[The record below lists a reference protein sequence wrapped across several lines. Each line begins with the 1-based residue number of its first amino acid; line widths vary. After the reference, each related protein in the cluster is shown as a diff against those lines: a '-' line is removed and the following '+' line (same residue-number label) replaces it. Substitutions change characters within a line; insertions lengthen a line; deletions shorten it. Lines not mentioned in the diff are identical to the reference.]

1 MIDMEEWVR
10 AWLDEQRRRGE
21 RCLEI
26 KEIQGKPYVYRSTS
40 AYDRTTRSSKK
51 VSTYLG
57 RLTKEDGFIAKGEK
71 RPNHPVHPQSAH
83 EYGNAALMAEEFGEL
98 LPVIR
103 EAFPACWQEI
113 VALTFTRVAGYTPLS
128 RVGDAWGKL
137 DNVLAIVP
145 DCDPDTLSRVLTTV
159 GGDDA
164 AREAVFRHLSSPAR
178 HLVYDLSFVFSPSDT
193 LNIAEVSDNAEN
205 VWLRQANI
213 ALFSAADTGLPVMF
227 RVQPGP
233 VRDVAAL
240 VTSLSGIDPA
250 RTILV
255 LDRRS
260 IPEGDETL
268 PLEAKI
274 PFVVLQRR
282 HSVRY
287 AIRIHLTDHF
297 FYHKQLIHTGK
308 REVGGL
314 MFYLYEDADLAVE
327 EEKTLYRLLEKSQ
340 IDREALSQR
349 LKRAGRILIL
359 SSIVAEPQEIYELYK
374 SRDVVDD
381 YFTGFK
387 SLIQADKPYLRD
399 ATAVFGHIFVGFLC
413 LYLHCRIRNLIE
425 RAGLSAHL
433 SPPGL
438 LLKLSEV
445 YSVVYNGKK
454 ELTEVPE
461 EVRGIAGKLGL
472 TLFPDR

>member
-1 MIDMEEWVR
+1 MEEWVR
-10 AWLDEQRRRGE
+10 AWLEEQRRRGE

-26 KEIQGKPYVYRSTS
+26 KYIQNKPYVYRSTS
-40 AYDRTTRSSKK
+40 TYDRMTRSAKK
-51 VSTYLG
+51 ISTYLG

-71 RPNHPVHPQSAH
+71 RPNHPVHLHRIQ
-83 EYGNAALMAEEFGEL
+83 EYGNAALMAEEFDEM
-98 LPVIR
+98 LPVLR

-137 DNVLAIVP
+137 DNILAIAP
-145 DCDPDTLSRVLTTV
+145 DCDPANLSHVLTAV

-164 AREAVFRHLSSPAR
+164 AREAVFRHLSSPA
-178 HLVYDLSFVFSPSDT
+178 HYLAYDLSFAFPHSDT

-213 ALFSAADTGLPVMF
+213 VLSCATDTGLPVMF

-240 VTSLSGIDPA
+240 VDSLSGIDPA
-250 RTILV
+250 RTTLV

-260 IPEGDETL
+260 IPEEGTL
-268 PLEAKI
+268 LQEAKI
-274 PFVVLQRR
+274 PFVILQRR
-282 HSVRY
+282 NSVRY

-297 FYHKQLIHTGK
+297 FYHKQLVRTGK
-308 REVGGL
+308 REVGRL

-327 EEKTLYRLLEKSQ
+327 EEKTLYRLLEKGQ
-340 IDREALSQR
+340 IDRETLNQR

-374 SRDVVDD
+374 SRDTVDD

-387 SLIQADKPYLRD
+387 SLIQVDKPYLRD
-399 ATAVFGHIFVGFLC
+399 ATAVLGHIFIGFLC
-413 LYLHCRIRNLIE
+413 FHLHCRILNLIE

-433 SPPGL
+433 SPRGL
-438 LLKLSEV
+438 LLKLSTV
-445 YSVVYNGKK
+445 HSVVYDRKK
-454 ELTEVPE
+454 ELTEVPK
-461 EVRGIAGKLGL
+461 EVQGIAGKLGL